1 MNSFSFLFSSV
12 SLSVSVAHY
21 QILRV
26 TSMNFFLTFHLYHYQ
41 WLHLILDHCDSQTTV
56 ILSPSVDCGECES
69 WLYLQTCT
77 VFLFLSVHTCLT
89 LMTVS
94 VSGSGYGHGESWAVA
109 PPPPRWQRKTQRKRP
124 GANEGGGNSTDP
136 HIIYKCTTHTHTHRG
151 EGGGGGM
158 EAADTETDS
167 DRPTHSGEME
177 NRYRGHREAS
187 DRPRF
192 HTQTHPQ
199 RWGQGSNHWHL

>member
-94 VSGSGYGHGESWAVA
+94 VSGSGYGHGESWAV
-109 PPPPRWQRKTQRKRP
+109 PPPPTCPPHSCILSIFDHVSVEFRDSLCP
-124 GANEGGGNSTDP
+124 DP
-136 HIIYKCTTHTHTHRG
+136 L
-151 EGGGGGM
+151 EL
-158 EAADTETDS
+158 
-167 DRPTHSGEME
+167 
-177 NRYRGHREAS
+177 
-187 DRPRF
+187 F
-192 HTQTHPQ
+192 
-199 RWGQGSNHWHL
+199 